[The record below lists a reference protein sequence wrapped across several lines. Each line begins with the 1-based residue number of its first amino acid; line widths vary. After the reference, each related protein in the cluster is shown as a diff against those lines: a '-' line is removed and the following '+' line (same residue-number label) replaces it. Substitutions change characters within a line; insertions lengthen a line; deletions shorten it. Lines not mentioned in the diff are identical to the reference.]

1 MADLTW
7 HIDIRQEV
15 HFDLQDTVAAAGLAS
30 AALHIKAESS
40 LLVAARLGIL
50 RCRKQV
56 ADLIEQTCVRC
67 RIGTRCSSDRGLVD
81 VDDLI
86 ELFHTDDVF
95 VCTRNRP
102 RTVQISCQPF
112 VQNFIDKGTL
122 SRSGDSGHAGHD
134 TEREIHVDIF
144 QIVLFCSDY
153 LQPARRLSALGRNR
167 NFQLSA

>member
-1 MADLTW
+1 M
-7 HIDIRQEV
+7 

-81 VDDLI
+81 VDDLVM
-86 ELFHTDDVF
+86 LPW
-95 VCTRNRP
+95 NAS

-112 VQNFIDKGTL
+112 VQNFIDKRTL
-122 SRSGDSGHAGHD
+122 SRSGDSGHTGHD